1 PIRKVAPPIRLTVVR
16 NAPLRPSRSPT
27 MPKISA
33 PNGRKAKAAAK
44 SASAAIVP
52 AVGFSPAKK
61 TFWIVVAS
69 EPKMKKSYHSNAV
82 PVDDAAIT
90 RAIDQ
95 VRCCGCSAIVAICA
109 PVLLRDSSAAVS
121 VQLADHAVDAG
132 ELEPELARVDMV
144 GERSPVEAELQLLDD
159 VQVTVLH
166 HITDGRRVTGDG
178 DIDRA
183 GSV

>member
-1 PIRKVAPPIRLTVVR
+1 
-16 NAPLRPSRSPT
+16 

-52 AVGFSPAKK
+52 AVGFKPAKK

-95 VRCCGCSAIVAICA
+95 VRCCGCSAVVAICA
-109 PVLLRDSSAAVS
+109 PLVMRDSGPIPLPAREGLGVARAKRGLSGTKAKRRHRAATC
-121 VQLADHAVDAG
+121 
-132 ELEPELARVDMV
+132 P
-144 GERSPVEAELQLLDD
+144 P
-159 VQVTVLH
+159 
-166 HITDGRRVTGDG
+166 
-178 DIDRA
+178 
-183 GSV
+183 